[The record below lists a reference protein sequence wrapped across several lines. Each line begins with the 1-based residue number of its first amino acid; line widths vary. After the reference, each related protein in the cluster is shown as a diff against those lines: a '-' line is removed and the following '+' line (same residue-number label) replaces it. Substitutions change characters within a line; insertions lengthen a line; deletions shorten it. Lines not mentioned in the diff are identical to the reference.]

1 MQLSDK
7 DRELLSLLS
16 ENARMPVAELARRL
30 DLSRT
35 TVQARLERLE
45 GQGVIAG
52 YQVRLSDALSRA
64 WQT

>member
-1 MQLSDK
+1 M
-7 DRELLSLLS
+7 SLLA

-52 YQVRLSDALSRA
+52 YARAAVGRL
-64 WQT
+64 

>member
-1 MQLSDK
+1 MQLNDK
-7 DRELLSLLS
+7 DRELLFLLS

-52 YQVRLSDALSRA
+52 YQVRLSVA
-64 WQT
+64 

>member
-1 MQLSDK
+1 MQLNDK
-7 DRELLSLLS
+7 DRELLFLLS

-52 YQVRLSDALSRA
+52 YQEIGRA
-64 WQT
+64 HV